1 MGLRAQVAGPGM
13 QDTNHTALA
22 PAQPRVVGEL
32 LQSGRSTAKERRVQ
46 DVLVAPCQF
55 PEPIGHGTGDQKVG
69 DGQEALPLGIEPL
82 VRSIVLAC
90 GTMPIFAGMI
100 TVLGLL
106 AVFTGIHM
114 ATEDCSAAGFDS
126 CHGLPMAG
134 GQTVTKCGAILWAI
148 QAEDVGDLDHH
159 SASRRLL
166 MAAVAMASA
175 LAVRWV

>member
-69 DGQEALPLGIEPL
+69 GGQEALPLGIEPL

-90 GTMPIFAGMI
+90 GTMPIFTGMI
-100 TVLGLL
+100 ALLQVSARWTLGDMTAQAL
-106 AVFTGIHM
+106 G
-114 ATEDCSAAGFDS
+114 AAL
-126 CHGLPMAG
+126 CHGRHG
-134 GQTVTKCGAILWAI
+134 
-148 QAEDVGDLDHH
+148 
-159 SASRRLL
+159 R
-166 MAAVAMASA
+166 
-175 LAVRWV
+175 